1 MPWYLKLLADARI
14 HQAAGNEGEGGGGGA
29 ATGGEGAGSNSG
41 EGDKPAGGEGEKPA
55 AGGEGEKPAEGDK
68 PKEGGEKPTDREA
81 ELLKETMKRKERI
94 KELETQLQAF
104 GEVTPDQIKTLLEA
118 ENARKAEAAQR
129 EKDDLEKRGEWDR
142 LKDMMATEH
151 QTVLSAKDTEI
162 AELREAN
169 AAMVKSLEDMTV
181 GADFGNSK
189 FISEE
194 LLLTSSKARVI
205 YGSHFEV
212 KDGKVV
218 GYDKPAGAKERTML
232 VDGNGSPMSFDTAL
246 RKLVDAD
253 PERDSLIRSKAKPGT
268 GSAKPEAGAPE
279 KTVSPG
285 VGRIS
290 AGLASFNLDSE

>member
-1 MPWYLKLLADARI
+1 MPWFAKFNTDRRLMN
-14 HQAAGNEGEGGGGGA
+14 AAGEEGGEAGGGA
-29 ATGGEGAGSNSG
+29 AGS
-41 EGDKPAGGEGEKPA
+41 EGESPA
-55 AGGEGEKPAEGDK
+55 EGGAQAGAEGEKPAEGEA
-68 PKEGGEKPTDREA
+68 PAGSEGEPPAEGGKPTDREA

-94 KELETQLQAF
+94 KELETQLKAF
-104 GEVTPDQIKTLLEA
+104 GDITPDQIKSLLDA

-129 EKDDLEKRGEWDR
+129 EKEDLEKRGEWER
-142 LKDMMATEH
+142 LKEMMATEH
-151 QTVLSAKDTEI
+151 QTVLTAKEQEI

-169 AAMVKSLEDMTV
+169 ALMVKNIEDMTV
-181 GADFGNSK
+181 GSDFSNSK

-194 LLLTSSKARVI
+194 LLLTPSKARVV

-218 GYDKPAGAKERTML
+218 GYDKPAGAGERTML
-232 VDGNGSPMSFDTAL
+232 VDGSGNPLSFDAAL

-253 PERDSLIRSKAKPGT
+253 PDRDSLIRSKAKPGA

-290 AGLASFNLDSE
+290 AGLASFKFDSE